1 MVKLLSSARVREG
14 RLSPSALRETDE
26 TDAKHLLR
34 KVHVLL
40 TRVEEIVQA
49 QEQEQVLV
57 KQARLQQ
64 RALSPA
70 AFFLTSGSKE
80 QEDRT

>member
-1 MVKLLSSARVREG
+1 
-14 RLSPSALRETDE
+14 LSPSALRETDE